1 MQIYKDG
8 VIADYKVLF
17 PQVSFSATG
26 PSNKFLEEQGAYK
39 VNMFIPHN
47 RETQKLVPAEPYINN
62 GWAYTVQVADKTA
75 EDIAAEADTKAAQ
88 LRRQR
93 DIALMNSDWT
103 QVLDAPVDRTAWA
116 TYRQALRDLP
126 QDPNFPNVELPA
138 TPGSQVVGNI
148 DGGVV

>member
-8 VIADYKVLF
+8 VIAHYKDMF
-17 PQVSFSATG
+17 PQVSFPTTG
-26 PSNKFLEEQGAYK
+26 PSNEFLEEQGAYK
-39 VNMFIPHN
+39 VNAFIPHN

-75 EDIAAEADTKAAQ
+75 EDIAAEVNTKAAQ

-103 QVLDAPVDRTAWA
+103 QVLDAPVDRNAWA
-116 TYRQALRDLP
+116 AYRQALRNLP
-126 QDPNFPNVELPA
+126 EHPDFPNVELPKDPDYVEPEMLNN
-138 TPGSQVVGNI
+138 T
-148 DGGVV
+148 

>member
-17 PQVSFSATG
+17 PQVSFSVTG
-26 PSNKFLEEQGAYK
+26 PSNEFLEEQGAYK

-47 RETQKLVPAEPYINN
+47 RETQKLVPAEPYIQN

-75 EDIAAEADTKAAQ
+75 EDIASEVDTKAAQ

-126 QDPNFPNVELPA
+126 QDPNFPNVTFPNDPHYVAPE
-138 TPGSQVVGNI
+138 N
-148 DGGVV
+148 GGMV

>member
-8 VIADYKVLF
+8 VIAHYKDMF
-17 PQVSFSATG
+17 PQVSFSAAG
-26 PSNKFLEEQGAYK
+26 PSNEFLEEQGAYK

-116 TYRQALRDLP
+116 TYRQGLRNLP
-126 QDPNFPNVELPA
+126 QDPNFPNVELPSI
-138 TPGSQVVGNI
+138 PGSETISGNI
-148 DGGVV
+148 D

>member
-8 VIADYKVLF
+8 QIAHYKVVF
-17 PQVSFSATG
+17 PQVSFPTTG
-26 PSNKFLEEQGAYK
+26 PSNEFLEEQGAYK

-62 GWAYTVQVADKTA
+62 GWAYTVQVADKTE
-75 EDIAAEADTKAAQ
+75 EDLAAEVDTKAAQ

-126 QDPNFPNVELPA
+126 DHPDFPNIELPKDPNYVAPEN
-138 TPGSQVVGNI
+138 
-148 DGGVV
+148 GGMI

>member
-8 VIADYKVLF
+8 VIAHYKDMF

-26 PSNKFLEEQGAYK
+26 PSNEFLEEQGAYK

-75 EDIAAEADTKAAQ
+75 EDIAAEVNTKAAQ

-116 TYRQALRDLP
+116 AYRQALRNLP

-138 TPGSQVVGNI
+138 TPGQIISGNI
-148 DGGVV
+148 D

>member
-8 VIADYKVLF
+8 VIAHYKDMF

-26 PSNKFLEEQGAYK
+26 PSNEFLEEQGAYK

-62 GWAYTVQVADKTA
+62 GWAYTVQVADKTE
-75 EDIAAEADTKAAQ
+75 EDIAAEVNTKAAQ

-116 TYRQALRDLP
+116 AYRQALRDLP
-126 QDPNFPNVELPA
+126 QDPNFPNIELPKDPDYVA
-138 TPGSQVVGNI
+138 PEN
-148 DGGVV
+148 GGMV

>member
-8 VIADYKVLF
+8 QIAHYKVVF
-17 PQVSFSATG
+17 PQVSFPTTG
-26 PSNKFLEEQGAYK
+26 PSNEFLEEQGAYK

-62 GWAYTVQVADKTA
+62 GWAYVVQVADKT
-75 EDIAAEADTKAAQ
+75 EEELAAEVDTKAAQ

-93 DIALMNSDWT
+93 DIALINSDWT

-116 TYRQALRDLP
+116 TYRQQLRDLP
-126 QDPNFPNVELPA
+126 DHPDFPNIELPKDPNYVAPEN
-138 TPGSQVVGNI
+138 
-148 DGGVV
+148 GGMV

>member
-8 VIADYKVLF
+8 VIAHYKDMF

-26 PSNKFLEEQGAYK
+26 PSNEFLEEQGAYK
-39 VNMFIPHN
+39 VNAFIPHN

-75 EDIAAEADTKAAQ
+75 EDLAAEVNTKAAQ

-103 QVLDAPVDRTAWA
+103 QVLDAPVDRNAWA
-116 TYRQALRDLP
+116 AYRQALRNLP
-126 QDPNFPNVELPA
+126 QDPNFPNVELPSM
-138 TPGSQVVGNI
+138 PGSQIISGNI
-148 DGGVV
+148 D